1 MYEIPALWSFKYANT
16 LHKRQFSKHQ
26 IERKLH
32 QIHELKTYAAVITE
46 Q

>member
-16 LHKRQFSKHQ
+16 PHKRQFSKHQ
-26 IERKLH
+26 IEHKLH
-32 QIHELKTYAAVITE
+32 QIHELNTYAAVITE